1 MMARRFLLPLVI
13 ACMTW
18 SQAHADGVLV
28 FGATG
33 QLGARVVKALVEKGE
48 NVTAFVRASSSRD
61 RLAGLPVAYVI
72 GDMMSEDSID
82 AAFAG
87 QSFRVV
93 INTARAP
100 TELKDFYKDSS
111 THIANAARQNGVQQI
126 IHHGAVGA
134 GSNMAL
140 HPDVPWGRVPHL
152 EARMMDHGVAEEVFF
167 SSGIPTT
174 VIRNSRVWPD
184 ETAPSGQAVMTED
197 RRVMTPITRADL
209 ARFTM
214 ECLDNSECYGKVY
227 HNKDES
233 LSWPPPSYVEGT
245 EESE

>member
-1 MMARRFLLPLVI
+1 MTVWRFILPFALTLI
-13 ACMTW
+13 AFAPA
-18 SQAHADGVLV
+18 QADGVLV

-33 QLGARVVKALVEKGE
+33 QLGARVVKELMNQDED
-48 NVTAFVRASSSRD
+48 VTVFVRESSSRD
-61 RLAGLPVAYVI
+61 RLAGLDVKYAV
-72 GDMMSEDSID
+72 GDMTDEASIN

-87 QSFRVV
+87 QSFRAV

-111 THIANAARQNGVQQI
+111 TYIASAAQSSGVQQI

-140 HPDVPWGRVPHL
+140 HPDVPWERVPNL
-152 EARMMDHGVAEEVFF
+152 LPRMMDHGVAEEVFF

-174 VIRNSRVWPD
+174 IIRNSRVWPD
-184 ETAPSGQAVMTED
+184 DKAPSGNATMTED

-209 ARFTM
+209 TRFTM
-214 ECLDNSECYGKVY
+214 DCLDNAACYGKVY
-227 HNKDES
+227 HNKDDS
-233 LSWPPPSYVEGT
+233 LTWPPPSFLENTQET
-245 EESE
+245 E